1 MDADAKSAENPFYLP
16 DFCTSRATLA
26 IVLIVEL
33 TAIVLALARQG
44 AGFDFWAD
52 LAGTSLFLL
61 WIGLAGA
68 ALLCWLGEDRKS
80 TRLNSSH

>member
-33 TAIVLALARQG
+33 TAI
-44 AGFDFWAD
+44 
-52 LAGTSLFLL
+52 
-61 WIGLAGA
+61 
-68 ALLCWLGEDRKS
+68 GEDVNVGRN
-80 TRLNSSH
+80 RADDAAEALYVMPRAWP